1 MLDCEIREMTI
12 VKNLQRRMDR
22 NTEKISA
29 IGSTATSQGK
39 QSALFVDNMET
50 QKLTHNFKHLEF
62 MKPANT
68 IDHLIKFS

>member
-1 MLDCEIREMTI
+1 MLDGEIREMTI
-12 VKNLQRRMDR
+12 VKNLKRRMDR

-29 IGSTATSQGK
+29 IGSATSQGK

-50 QKLTHNFKHLEF
+50 QKLSHNFKHLEF

>member
-1 MLDCEIREMTI
+1 MTI

-22 NTEKISA
+22 TTEKISA
-29 IGSTATSQGK
+29 LGSNTSTSGK

-50 QKLTHNFKHLEF
+50 QKLSHNFKHLEF